1 MKWQPTPVFLPGKA
15 HGQRSLVDCR
25 TGTAWEA
32 FINSMHI
39 LLEGVKLS
47 FVNPGQGNY
56 TLIMLCRL
64 EYATKTRVTDSQP
77 PREIELVTFS

>member
-1 MKWQPTPVFLPGKA
+1 
-15 HGQRSLVDCR
+15 
-25 TGTAWEA
+25 
-32 FINSMHI
+32 MHI

-64 EYATKTRVTDSQP
+64 EYATKTRGTDSQP

>member
-1 MKWQPTPVFLPGKA
+1 MATHSSILAWKSPWTEEPG
-15 HGQRSLVDCR
+15 DCR

-47 FVNPGQGNY
+47 FVNPGQGNH

-64 EYATKTRVTDSQP
+64 EYATKTRVPDSQP